1 MKAGISIHVESIQ
14 LIGTKADLVPK
25 EVINPD
31 DGSIHSTTRKYMV
44 TDMIGV
50 VKPDQYKQMVDTRGN
65 EYFLDT
71 LGFIAPAPTKTT
83 EQ

>member
-14 LIGTKADLVPK
+14 LIGTKADLVPR

-31 DGSIHSTTRKYMV
+31 DGSIHETKRKYMV

-50 VKPDQYKQMVDTRGN
+50 VEPDSYKTMVDAKGN
-65 EYFLDT
+65 EFFIDT